1 MEVTALTKYTRISPK
16 KARDV
21 ANELVGMP
29 ANDALELLKFVPR
42 KAARLL
48 YKTLHSAIANAEN
61 NHNLSSDDL
70 VVKSA
75 IVEEGPA
82 MRRYK
87 PAARGSAHPIRKR
100 TSHLIVVLGV
110 SETAR
115 KPRARRAAKGADSA
129 SKTSKGN

>member
-1 MEVTALTKYTRISPK
+1 MEVTSLTKYTRISPK

-21 ANELVGMP
+21 ANELPGLP
-29 ANDALELLKFVPR
+29 ANEALELLKFIPR

-100 TSHLIVVLGV
+100 TSHLRIVLA
-110 SETAR
+110 E
-115 KPRARRAAKGADSA
+115 KAAEPANA
-129 SKTSKGN
+129 